1 MKVWLSTKAQST
13 VFKSRGVEILVKR
26 LRRVVQA
33 TRAEANFWPRERLVC
48 GKLVLRPKERR
59 AYWNGG
65 DLGPT
70 LGEYKIVHLLASNA
84 GRCVANRAIDNRLH
98 YEGFIAGAWSSWFST
113 ECPLCDQAHPQQVP
127 RMEFQEIKN
136 YSAFGYCW
144 GKPNDTG

>member
-26 LRRVVQA
+26 VRRVVQA

-59 AYWNGG
+59 AYWNAG
-65 DLGPT
+65 DLGLT

-84 GRCVANRAIDNRLH
+84 GRYVANRGIDNRLH
-98 YEGFIAGAWSSWFST
+98 YEGFIAGRGVHGSRQNIRSAIKRIRNKFR
-113 ECPLCDQAHPQQVP
+113 ECDP
-127 RMEFQEIKN
+127 EFQEIKN
-136 YSAFGYCW
+136 YSAFGYC
-144 GKPNDTG
+144 